1 MQWCSTS
8 QQMDGT
14 CGDATNVVLVKLR
27 SRAEAV
33 TRGAAGGRAG
43 AACSTQ
49 LRIMLLKLTHR
60 RGGGGRVGR
69 AHICLTDH
77 KTCDSCKKSQRRR
90 GAHMT
95 CTGGSWIEDAHRGE
109 GGRRGRSGIVSAVKK
124 KTTKKTLSED
134 PVGGLHSHDSA
145 ND

>member
-1 MQWCSTS
+1 MSWHGHKTKMQWCSTS

-14 CGDATNVVLVKLR
+14 CGGATNVALVKLR

-33 TRGAAGGRAG
+33 TRGAAGGRAS

-60 RGGGGRVGR
+60 RGGQGWGERISVSLITR
-69 AHICLTDH
+69 HATHA
-77 KTCDSCKKSQRRR
+77 KKSQRRR

-109 GGRRGRSGIVSAVKK
+109 GGRGRVKGGGKWDRICSKK
-124 KTTKKTLSED
+124 KQQKKK
-134 PVGGLHSHDSA
+134 H
-145 ND
+145 

>member
-1 MQWCSTS
+1 MSWHGHKTKMQWCSTS

-14 CGDATNVVLVKLR
+14 CGDATNVALVKLR

-60 RGGGGRVGR
+60 RGGRGRVGR

-109 GGRRGRSGIVSAVKK
+109 GGEEGEEWDRIWSKK
-124 KTTKKTLSED
+124 QQQKK
-134 PVGGLHSHDSA
+134 H
-145 ND
+145 